1 MNKILIAT
9 TLALVASTPFAL
21 AEGAPI
27 PATPTAMHC
36 ENVQYNFSQDRAAFK
51 SEAAFQLAQQKAM
64 SLCRQ
69 NKEPRGQGAPGT
81 LLMQAG

>member
-9 TLALVASTPFAL
+9 TLALVASTPFAF
-21 AEGAPI
+21 AKGAPI

-36 ENVQYNFSQDRAAFK
+36 ENVQYDFSQDRAAFK

-69 NKEPRGQGAPGT
+69 NKDHEDKGPRGRS
-81 LLMQAG
+81 